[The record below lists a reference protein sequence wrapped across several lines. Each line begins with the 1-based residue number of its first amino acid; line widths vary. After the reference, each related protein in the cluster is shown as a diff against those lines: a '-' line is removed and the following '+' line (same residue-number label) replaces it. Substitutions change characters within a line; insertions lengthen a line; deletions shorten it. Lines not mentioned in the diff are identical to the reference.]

1 MDTKGAEGGGKLS
14 REEIDGFLTDA
25 GFLEKDGRQIR
36 PLDSEIVNVLI
47 NLNGGPYGLN
57 LTARHLGEVELPG
70 KDLQGLIIRGAT
82 LSKADLKR
90 ANLRDVDMEGANLY
104 GANLTDADL
113 GGSNLRDADL
123 TTALLVGAKF
133 EGADLRDANL
143 TGADLLEAD
152 MESAE
157 LVGAKLEAANL
168 SRTSMRGAS
177 LLFSQLSRAQR
188 AEIEGEPSYIIPEE
202 ASPEAAQQQ
211 TAQSVEPLTDDLQQ
225 EQFAVK
231 EPPQAT
237 EEGVAEP
244 YRKIPGRTFA
254 ANDEFD
260 GVDRLDMDRYA
271 RALARLVLMQESK
284 PPLTIGLYGE
294 WGSGKSALM
303 DLIHKELVSEQEWE
317 HEGKKYTRPLL
328 VVKFNAWEN
337 SESQQKLW
345 AGLTQAIVTAMD
357 DRTAKRRR
365 LFALPRNLDFVWHRL
380 MERWPVMAAGV
391 AGIATLVSANTWP
404 GTSTETLTWAL
415 TAVGGLFGAPS
426 IVEGW
431 RRGVRPALSK
441 PASARLS
448 LLLKDVTTLE
458 ESEPVIKL
466 VGDLLKGF
474 ESSLPREFRE
484 RRRTLGP
491 WPGGEPEQD
500 GNVLLKTVVFVDD
513 LDRCPPDKIV
523 DVLEGI
529 KLILK
534 EKRFVVFLA
543 VDTRIVSR
551 AIEYR
556 YRRVLQSGQRRPPGE
571 LGMEYLAKIVQIPFL
586 LPRPGRSQLEGL
598 LRGRQPIT
606 VRLPQSTE
614 GQPGDFERR
623 EAVPIRR
630 VDGEPG
636 PDVEDERRRAER
648 VEQSVTEPEREDEW
662 QTVALS
668 DDDARNLVRLA
679 HGVSRNPRTY
689 NRLGNELR
697 LLRLL
702 LHEDDRGA
710 EWQGGRG
717 EQMIKWL
724 VLCDLW
730 PAFGQYLV
738 LDRGLEEA
746 DQMLGANRLLEVA
759 QSPSVRG
766 LLRRRYDEPAIDR
779 LHDFLGQEPPLS
791 VEVVRDLVPYTTN
804 LTGIY
809 E

>member
-1 MDTKGAEGGGKLS
+1 MS
-14 REEIDGFLTDA
+14 
-25 GFLEKDGRQIR
+25 
-36 PLDSEIVNVLI
+36 
-47 NLNGGPYGLN
+47 
-57 LTARHLGEVELPG
+57 
-70 KDLQGLIIRGAT
+70 
-82 LSKADLKR
+82 
-90 ANLRDVDMEGANLY
+90 
-104 GANLTDADL
+104 
-113 GGSNLRDADL
+113 
-123 TTALLVGAKF
+123 
-133 EGADLRDANL
+133 
-143 TGADLLEAD
+143 
-152 MESAE
+152 
-157 LVGAKLEAANL
+157 
-168 SRTSMRGAS
+168 GAS
-177 LLFSQLSRAQR
+177 LTHDQISDPQR
-188 AEIEGEPSYIIPEE
+188 RGIRGQPRFMIPPLE
-202 ASPEAAQQQ
+202 STEAAQQQ
-211 TAQSVEPLTDDLQQ
+211 TVQSVEPLADDAFQ
-225 EQFAVK
+225 EQAQVK
-231 EPPQAT
+231 EPPVQAT
-237 EEGVAEP
+237 EEAVVEP
-244 YRKIPGRTFA
+244 ARRIPGRTFA

-415 TAVGGLFGAPS
+415 TTVGGLFGAPS

-551 AIEYR
+551 ATER
-556 YRRVLQSGQRRPPGE
+556 
-571 LGMEYLAKIVQIPFL
+571 AD
-586 LPRPGRSQLEGL
+586 LPVTGPEG
-598 LRGRQPIT
+598 
-606 VRLPQSTE
+606 
-614 GQPGDFERR
+614 D
-623 EAVPIRR
+623 
-630 VDGEPG
+630 
-636 PDVEDERRRAER
+636 
-648 VEQSVTEPEREDEW
+648 DEW
-662 QTVALS
+662 QTVALT

-679 HGVSRNPRTY
+679 HEVSLNPRTY

-702 LHEDDRGA
+702 LHEEGHA
-710 EWQGGRG
+710 VEWQGERG
-717 EQMIKWL
+717 EQLIKWL

-730 PAFGQYLV
+730 PAFGQHLV

-746 DQMLGANRLLEVA
+746 DQMQGANRLLEVA
-759 QSPSVRG
+759 QSSGVKG

-779 LHDFLGQEPPLS
+779 LHAFLAQDPSLS

>member
-1 MDTKGAEGGGKLS
+1 MS
-14 REEIDGFLTDA
+14 
-25 GFLEKDGRQIR
+25 
-36 PLDSEIVNVLI
+36 
-47 NLNGGPYGLN
+47 
-57 LTARHLGEVELPG
+57 
-70 KDLQGLIIRGAT
+70 
-82 LSKADLKR
+82 
-90 ANLRDVDMEGANLY
+90 
-104 GANLTDADL
+104 
-113 GGSNLRDADL
+113 
-123 TTALLVGAKF
+123 
-133 EGADLRDANL
+133 
-143 TGADLLEAD
+143 
-152 MESAE
+152 
-157 LVGAKLEAANL
+157 
-168 SRTSMRGAS
+168 GAS
-177 LLFSQLSRAQR
+177 LTHDQISDPQR
-188 AEIEGEPSYIIPEE
+188 RGIRGQPRFMIPPLE
-202 ASPEAAQQQ
+202 STEAAQQQ
-211 TAQSVEPLTDDLQQ
+211 TVQSVEPLADDAFQ
-225 EQFAVK
+225 EQAQVK
-231 EPPQAT
+231 EPPVQAT
-237 EEGVAEP
+237 EEAVVEP
-244 YRKIPGRTFA
+244 ARRIPGRTFA

-415 TAVGGLFGAPS
+415 TTVGGLFGAPS

-551 AIEYR
+551 ATER
-556 YRRVLQSGQRRPPGE
+556 
-571 LGMEYLAKIVQIPFL
+571 AD
-586 LPRPGRSQLEGL
+586 LPVTGPEG
-598 LRGRQPIT
+598 
-606 VRLPQSTE
+606 
-614 GQPGDFERR
+614 D
-623 EAVPIRR
+623 
-630 VDGEPG
+630 
-636 PDVEDERRRAER
+636 
-648 VEQSVTEPEREDEW
+648 DEW
-662 QTVALS
+662 QTVALT

-679 HGVSRNPRTY
+679 HEVSRNPRTY

-702 LHEDDRGA
+702 LHEEGHA
-710 EWQGGRG
+710 VEWQGERG
-717 EQMIKWL
+717 EQLIKWL

-730 PAFGQYLV
+730 PAFGQHLV

-746 DQMLGANRLLEVA
+746 DQMQGANRLLEVA
-759 QSPSVRG
+759 QSSGVKG

-779 LHDFLGQEPPLS
+779 LHAFLAQDPSLS

>member
-1 MDTKGAEGGGKLS
+1 MS
-14 REEIDGFLTDA
+14 
-25 GFLEKDGRQIR
+25 
-36 PLDSEIVNVLI
+36 
-47 NLNGGPYGLN
+47 
-57 LTARHLGEVELPG
+57 
-70 KDLQGLIIRGAT
+70 
-82 LSKADLKR
+82 
-90 ANLRDVDMEGANLY
+90 
-104 GANLTDADL
+104 
-113 GGSNLRDADL
+113 
-123 TTALLVGAKF
+123 
-133 EGADLRDANL
+133 
-143 TGADLLEAD
+143 
-152 MESAE
+152 
-157 LVGAKLEAANL
+157 
-168 SRTSMRGAS
+168 GAS
-177 LLFSQLSRAQR
+177 LTHDQISDPQR
-188 AEIEGEPSYIIPEE
+188 RGIRGQPRFMIPPLE
-202 ASPEAAQQQ
+202 STEAAQQQ
-211 TAQSVEPLTDDLQQ
+211 TVQSVEPLADDAFQ
-225 EQFAVK
+225 EQAQVK
-231 EPPQAT
+231 EPPVQAT
-237 EEGVAEP
+237 EEAVVEP
-244 YRKIPGRTFA
+244 ARRIPGRTFA

-415 TAVGGLFGAPS
+415 TTVGGLFGAPS

-474 ESSLPREFRE
+474 ESSLAREFRE

-551 AIEYR
+551 ATER
-556 YRRVLQSGQRRPPGE
+556 
-571 LGMEYLAKIVQIPFL
+571 AD
-586 LPRPGRSQLEGL
+586 LPVTGPEG
-598 LRGRQPIT
+598 
-606 VRLPQSTE
+606 
-614 GQPGDFERR
+614 D
-623 EAVPIRR
+623 
-630 VDGEPG
+630 
-636 PDVEDERRRAER
+636 
-648 VEQSVTEPEREDEW
+648 DEW
-662 QTVALS
+662 QTVALT

-679 HGVSRNPRTY
+679 HEVSLNPRTY

-702 LHEDDRGA
+702 LHEEGHA
-710 EWQGGRG
+710 VEWQGERG
-717 EQMIKWL
+717 EQLIKWL

-730 PAFGQYLV
+730 PAFGQHQV

-746 DQMLGANRLLEVA
+746 DQMQGANRLLEVA
-759 QSPSVRG
+759 QSSGVKG

-779 LHDFLGQEPPLS
+779 LHAFLAQDPPLS

>member
-1 MDTKGAEGGGKLS
+1 M
-14 REEIDGFLTDA
+14 IPP
-25 GFLEKDGRQIR
+25 LE
-36 PLDSEIVNVLI
+36 S
-47 NLNGGPYGLN
+47 
-57 LTARHLGEVELPG
+57 T
-70 KDLQGLIIRGAT
+70 
-82 LSKADLKR
+82 
-90 ANLRDVDMEGANLY
+90 
-104 GANLTDADL
+104 
-113 GGSNLRDADL
+113 
-123 TTALLVGAKF
+123 
-133 EGADLRDANL
+133 
-143 TGADLLEAD
+143 
-152 MESAE
+152 
-157 LVGAKLEAANL
+157 
-168 SRTSMRGAS
+168 
-177 LLFSQLSRAQR
+177 
-188 AEIEGEPSYIIPEE
+188 
-202 ASPEAAQQQ
+202 EAAQQQ
-211 TAQSVEPLTDDLQQ
+211 TVQSVEPLADDAFQ
-225 EQFAVK
+225 EQAQVK
-231 EPPQAT
+231 EPPVQAT
-237 EEGVAEP
+237 EEAVVEP
-244 YRKIPGRTFA
+244 ARRIPGRTFA

-415 TAVGGLFGAPS
+415 TTVGGLFGAPS

-474 ESSLPREFRE
+474 ESSLAREFRE

-551 AIEYR
+551 ATER
-556 YRRVLQSGQRRPPGE
+556 
-571 LGMEYLAKIVQIPFL
+571 AD
-586 LPRPGRSQLEGL
+586 LPVTGPEG
-598 LRGRQPIT
+598 
-606 VRLPQSTE
+606 
-614 GQPGDFERR
+614 D
-623 EAVPIRR
+623 
-630 VDGEPG
+630 
-636 PDVEDERRRAER
+636 
-648 VEQSVTEPEREDEW
+648 DEW
-662 QTVALS
+662 QTVALT

-679 HGVSRNPRTY
+679 HEVSLNPRTY

-702 LHEDDRGA
+702 LHEEGHAA
-710 EWQGGRG
+710 EWQGERG
-717 EQMIKWL
+717 EQLIKWL

-730 PAFGQYLV
+730 PAFGQHQV

-746 DQMLGANRLLEVA
+746 DQMQGANRLLEVA
-759 QSPSVRG
+759 QSSGVKG

-779 LHDFLGQEPPLS
+779 LHAFLAQDPSLS

>member
-1 MDTKGAEGGGKLS
+1 M
-14 REEIDGFLTDA
+14 IPP
-25 GFLEKDGRQIR
+25 LE
-36 PLDSEIVNVLI
+36 S
-47 NLNGGPYGLN
+47 
-57 LTARHLGEVELPG
+57 T
-70 KDLQGLIIRGAT
+70 
-82 LSKADLKR
+82 
-90 ANLRDVDMEGANLY
+90 
-104 GANLTDADL
+104 
-113 GGSNLRDADL
+113 
-123 TTALLVGAKF
+123 
-133 EGADLRDANL
+133 
-143 TGADLLEAD
+143 
-152 MESAE
+152 
-157 LVGAKLEAANL
+157 
-168 SRTSMRGAS
+168 
-177 LLFSQLSRAQR
+177 
-188 AEIEGEPSYIIPEE
+188 
-202 ASPEAAQQQ
+202 EAAQQQ
-211 TAQSVEPLTDDLQQ
+211 TVQSVEPLADDAFQ
-225 EQFAVK
+225 EQAQVK
-231 EPPQAT
+231 EPPVQAT
-237 EEGVAEP
+237 EEAVVEP
-244 YRKIPGRTFA
+244 ARRIPGRTFA

-415 TAVGGLFGAPS
+415 TTVGGLFGAPS

-431 RRGVRPALSK
+431 CRGVRPALSK

-551 AIEYR
+551 ATER
-556 YRRVLQSGQRRPPGE
+556 
-571 LGMEYLAKIVQIPFL
+571 AD
-586 LPRPGRSQLEGL
+586 LPVTGPEG
-598 LRGRQPIT
+598 
-606 VRLPQSTE
+606 
-614 GQPGDFERR
+614 D
-623 EAVPIRR
+623 
-630 VDGEPG
+630 
-636 PDVEDERRRAER
+636 
-648 VEQSVTEPEREDEW
+648 DEW
-662 QTVALS
+662 QTVALT

-679 HGVSRNPRTY
+679 HEVSRNPRTY

-702 LHEDDRGA
+702 LHEEGHA
-710 EWQGGRG
+710 VEWQGERG
-717 EQMIKWL
+717 EQLIKWL

-730 PAFGQYLV
+730 PAFGQHQV

-746 DQMLGANRLLEVA
+746 DQMQGANRLLEVA
-759 QSPSVRG
+759 QSSGVKG

-779 LHDFLGQEPPLS
+779 LHAFLAQDPPLS

>member
-1 MDTKGAEGGGKLS
+1 MS
-14 REEIDGFLTDA
+14 
-25 GFLEKDGRQIR
+25 
-36 PLDSEIVNVLI
+36 
-47 NLNGGPYGLN
+47 
-57 LTARHLGEVELPG
+57 
-70 KDLQGLIIRGAT
+70 
-82 LSKADLKR
+82 
-90 ANLRDVDMEGANLY
+90 
-104 GANLTDADL
+104 
-113 GGSNLRDADL
+113 
-123 TTALLVGAKF
+123 
-133 EGADLRDANL
+133 
-143 TGADLLEAD
+143 
-152 MESAE
+152 
-157 LVGAKLEAANL
+157 
-168 SRTSMRGAS
+168 GAS
-177 LLFSQLSRAQR
+177 LTHDQISDPQR
-188 AEIEGEPSYIIPEE
+188 RGIRGQPRFMIPPLE
-202 ASPEAAQQQ
+202 STEAAQQQ
-211 TAQSVEPLTDDLQQ
+211 TVQSVEPLADDAFQ
-225 EQFAVK
+225 EQAQVK
-231 EPPQAT
+231 EPPVQAT
-237 EEGVAEP
+237 EEAVVEP
-244 YRKIPGRTFA
+244 ARRIPGRTFA

-415 TAVGGLFGAPS
+415 TTVGGLFGAPS

-474 ESSLPREFRE
+474 ESSLAREFRE

-551 AIEYR
+551 ATER
-556 YRRVLQSGQRRPPGE
+556 
-571 LGMEYLAKIVQIPFL
+571 AD
-586 LPRPGRSQLEGL
+586 LPVTGPEG
-598 LRGRQPIT
+598 
-606 VRLPQSTE
+606 
-614 GQPGDFERR
+614 D
-623 EAVPIRR
+623 
-630 VDGEPG
+630 
-636 PDVEDERRRAER
+636 
-648 VEQSVTEPEREDEW
+648 DEW
-662 QTVALS
+662 QTVALT

-679 HGVSRNPRTY
+679 HEVSLNPRTY

-702 LHEDDRGA
+702 LHEEGHAA
-710 EWQGGRG
+710 EWQGERG
-717 EQMIKWL
+717 EQLIKWL

-730 PAFGQYLV
+730 PAFGQHQV

-746 DQMLGANRLLEVA
+746 DQMQGANRLLEVA
-759 QSPSVRG
+759 QSSGVKG

-779 LHDFLGQEPPLS
+779 LHAFLAQDPSLS